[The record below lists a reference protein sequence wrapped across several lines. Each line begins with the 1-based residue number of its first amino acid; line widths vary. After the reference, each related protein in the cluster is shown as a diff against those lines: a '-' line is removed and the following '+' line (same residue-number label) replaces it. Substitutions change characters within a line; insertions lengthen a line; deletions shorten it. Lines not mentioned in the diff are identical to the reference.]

1 VKDNERRDRF
11 LVEEMLRH
19 AEVLA
24 AVARDG
30 KATLD
35 SSATNRYAAE
45 HATELF
51 AEAAGKISQA
61 FKNANPG
68 VPWDRLRPLRHD
80 VAHPYDLGA
89 APVNVD
95 QLWRFVTR
103 DAPRISRHLRNAKF
117 PTGSSDTEH

>member
-1 VKDNERRDRF
+1 MKDNERQDRF
-11 LVEEMLRH
+11 LVQEMLRH

-24 AVARDG
+24 AVAREG

-35 SSATNRYAAE
+35 SSATNRYAVE

-51 AEAAGKISQA
+51 AEAAGKVSQV
-61 FKNANPG
+61 FKKTNPS

-95 QLWRFVTR
+95 QLWRFMTR
-103 DAPRISRHLRNAKF
+103 DAPRIPRHLRNAKF
-117 PTGSSDTEH
+117 PTDRKSTEY